1 MLGLV
6 HLNGATR
13 IHSFKRKD
21 PTGHVEYW
29 KAACGET
36 RLSGLDGGKE
46 RKLLPIRINVP
57 RGNALAV
64 YPTAAKREGM

>member
-1 MLGLV
+1 VLGLV
-6 HLNGATR
+6 RLNGATR
-13 IHSFKRKD
+13 FHSFKRKD

-46 RKLLPIRINVP
+46 RKLLPIRTKSEQGAGPAHVF
-57 RGNALAV
+57 GV
-64 YPTAAKREGM
+64 GQVG